1 MSENTIR
8 PRSRAFCDVERCK
21 HCENKRCDVRTLKD
35 VDGFT
40 ITDPNK
46 CNDYDPKPLKKF
58 SVTLAEDQLSTLMPL
73 LGPSSDEGEPNEELC
88 NKLYDLSHFNP
99 VAANMYFINIYD
111 RDQLYGGPEEG
122 GWWYH
127 TMLCEYSL
135 GYDCVDWN
143 QIGVPDFRYLIDMF
157 IEQLQTE
164 FDSDEVFNFINND
177 NLKTEITEALTAR
190 DYFEYAELDHYGVG
204 RVVAIER
211 QPGAR
216 HNTRRQ
222 YYC

>member
-35 VDGFT
+35 VDYFT
-40 ITDPNK
+40 VTDPNK
-46 CNDYDPKPLKKF
+46 CVDYEAR
-58 SVTLAEDQLSTLMPL
+58 LAKQFAVSLDEDEMTALMTL

-88 NKLYDLSHFNP
+88 NKLYDVSQHNP
-99 VAANMYFINIYD
+99 IAANMYFINIYD
-111 RDQLYGGPEEG
+111 RDQQYGGPEEG
-122 GWWYH
+122 GWWFH

-157 IEQLQTE
+157 IEQVQTN
-164 FDSDEVFNFINND
+164 FDEADILNKPDLKEDIARSLTEHDYYEV
-177 NLKTEITEALTAR
+177 AQ
-190 DYFEYAELDHYGVG
+190 LDHYGVG

>member
-1 MSENTIR
+1 MSEITN
-8 PRSRAFCDVERCK
+8 PMKGHAFCDIERCK
-21 HCENKRCDVRTLKD
+21 HNTCKRCDHLKHED
-35 VDGFT
+35 FNYLTVTEAEG
-40 ITDPNK
+40 
-46 CNDYDPKPLKKF
+46 CNDYDPKPPKKF
-58 SVTLAEDQLSTLMPL
+58 SVTLDEDQLSTLMTL
-73 LGPSSDEGEPNEELC
+73 LEPSSDEGDPGEELY
-88 NKLYDLSHFNP
+88 NKLYDVSQHNP
-99 VAANMYFINIYD
+99 IAANMFFINIYD

-135 GYDCVDWN
+135 GYACVDWN
-143 QIGVPDFRYLIDMF
+143 QIGVPDFRFLIDMF

-164 FDSDEVFNFINND
+164 FDEVDILNKPD
-177 NLKTEITEALTAR
+177 LKEEIARSLTEH
-190 DYFEYAELDHYGVG
+190 DYYEFAQLDRYGVG
-204 RVVAIER
+204 RIVAIER